1 MDEVVETVDHPNR
14 GRYELTVDSQ
24 FAGSISYAIHN
35 GQIALIHTEIDSA
48 YAGKHLGQRFV
59 RSVLDDARVR
69 RLRVRPMCP
78 FVAAYIRSHPEY
90 QDLVDVRIDG
100 SEDPAPRR

>member
-1 MDEVVETVDHPNR
+1 MDEDVETVDHPER

-24 FAGSISYAIHN
+24 FAGSLRYSIHN
-35 GQIALIHTEIDSA
+35 GQITLIHTEIDSA
-48 YAGKHLGQRFV
+48 YAGRQLGKRLV

-78 FVAAYIRSHPEY
+78 FVASYIRAHPEY
-90 QDLVDVRIDG
+90 QDLVD
-100 SEDPAPRR
+100 